1 MNQEQIFSIID
12 LLSILLWLMILI
24 GFARML
30 KFRFN
35 NEEISR
41 YFYLGWGFKI
51 FFALVFTLVYL
62 FVLGGGDVNA
72 YWDSATALNTLFLE
86 NPLDYLSELWTT
98 NRELGITHHFNS
110 QTGYPPGWI
119 WRETEAWNAAK
130 VLSIFSIIT
139 FNSFWASTVLIAS
152 LVFFVSWLLVYR
164 ISTHEMFKIKAV
176 LIAFLFFPSVTFW
189 CSGFSKDSIVYLL
202 TLLLIYQLFMRLKW
216 SDNFSITRLISMV
229 LIFILLFNLRHFIA
243 LAVIIPFL
251 LALVVRFGNRWNNRP
266 VILYL
271 FRVIT
276 YSIMII
282 GFIVVSQAEQTQALI
297 HEAQIT
303 QSDFS
308 QNPIYTGARYEMP
321 YIDGTPLGLLRSMPL
336 SVFIALYRPFITENI
351 GVNFILNGLESA
363 GLIIL
368 SLFFLINKN
377 LFNNVRYL
385 FKSEFA
391 IYALTFMLL
400 IAFMAGYT
408 SILFGVL
415 VRIRAIALPFFLLLL
430 TFRKPK
436 PTRTP

>member
-1 MNQEQIFSIID
+1 
-12 LLSILLWLMILI
+12 
-24 GFARML
+24 
-30 KFRFN
+30 
-35 NEEISR
+35 
-41 YFYLGWGFKI
+41 
-51 FFALVFTLVYL
+51 
-62 FVLGGGDVNA
+62 
-72 YWDSATALNTLFLE
+72 
-86 NPLDYLSELWTT
+86 
-98 NRELGITHHFNS
+98 
-110 QTGYPPGWI
+110 
-119 WRETEAWNAAK
+119 
-130 VLSIFSIIT
+130 
-139 FNSFWASTVLIAS
+139 
-152 LVFFVSWLLVYR
+152 
-164 ISTHEMFKIKAV
+164 MFKVKAV

-243 LAVIIPFL
+243 LAVIIPFF

-276 YSIMII
+276 YGIMII
-282 GFIVVSQAEQTQALI
+282 GFIVVSQAEQTQTLI
-297 HEAQIT
+297 LEAQIT

-385 FKSEFA
+385 FKNEFA

-430 TFRKPK
+430 TFRSPK
-436 PTRTP
+436 PTSTT